1 MAAKPRPLPPADIN
15 PWGKTVDEDV
25 IELRKTTERLSVN
38 VGAALQVSGNA
49 AAASKLVAA
58 TSDILADSSQPDVVL
73 PSTSWASGSVNL
85 PSVSITSPTGRI
97 EVTFGGA
104 IRNGSARICFSVS
117 GGIVSRDEVRDDF
130 SRCLALTGGATF
142 PSSGHRSEVIYV
154 GEGAVTVSIQVW
166 AEMAG
171 VRLSAS
177 RVSVRPA
184 L

>member
-1 MAAKPRPLPPADIN
+1 MVAKPRPLPPADIN

-25 IELRKTTERLSVN
+25 IELRKTTDRLSTN
-38 VGAALQVSGNA
+38 LAAALQVSGNA
-49 AAASKLVAA
+49 AAAAKLVA
-58 TSDILADSSQPDVVL
+58 TTGDIVTDSSQPDVVL
-73 PSTSWASGSVNL
+73 PSTSWATGSTTL

-117 GGIVSRDEVRDDF
+117 DGIVNRDEIRDDF

-142 PSSGHRSEVIYV
+142 PASGHRSEVIDV
-154 GEGAVTVSIQVW
+154 GEGEVTVSIQVW

-171 VRLSAS
+171 VVLSAS